1 MDSLLFKRVLRGLWV
16 VLAGAGLLLAVY
28 VLLPLIYPLLLAWLL
43 AYLIHPLVQILK
55 GFRLPGWL
63 AVSLSLL
70 FYIGGTA
77 LVLTALIT
85 RLVKELIVLLQ
96 TFDLHTGEWRE
107 LLLSISHN
115 ASIQNIINQI
125 NQFYHDNPGYHA
137 TIDSNIN
144 RTTETVGHAVT
155 ELITG
160 FFNMILRLISA
171 LPSLGSILTLI
182 VLAAF
187 FISTGWERHNAKLTA
202 LLPAP
207 LVRPVSE
214 IWNDLRKALFG
225 YLRAQAVL
233 ISVTAVIVIIG
244 LLLLGVNSAFVI
256 GLTIGLVDMIPYVGV
271 GVILF
276 PWALYSYMTGGLGLA
291 IGLLVLYGVILV
303 TRQVLEPKV
312 LGSSIGLDPLT
323 MLIGM
328 FAGLQLFGMLGLLLG
343 PVILVVADAFNRAGV
358 FRALHSYIVSG
369 KLH

>member
-16 VLAGAGLLLAVY
+16 VLAGAVLLLALY
-28 VLLPLIYPLLLAWLL
+28 VLLPLIYPLLLAWML
-43 AYLIHPLVQILK
+43 AYLIHPLVLILK
-55 GFRLPGWL
+55 GFKLPGWL

-96 TFDLHTGEWRE
+96 TFDLHTGEWRD
-107 LLLSISHN
+107 LLLSISRN

-125 NQFYHDNPGYHA
+125 NQFYHENPGYHD

-144 RTTETVGHAVT
+144 RTTETVGNAVT

-160 FFNMILRLISA
+160 FFNMILKLISA
-171 LPSLGSILTLI
+171 LPSLGTILMVI

-187 FISTGWERHNAKLTA
+187 FISTGWERHNARLTA
-202 LLPAP
+202 LLPPP

-214 IWNDLRKALFG
+214 IWSDLRKALVG
-225 YLRAQAVL
+225 YLRAQVVL
-233 ISVTAVIVIIG
+233 ISVTAAIVIIG

-256 GLTIGLVDMIPYVGV
+256 GLTIGLVDMVPYVGV
-271 GVILF
+271 GVVLF
-276 PWALYSYMTGGLGLA
+276 PWALYSYMTGDLGLA
-291 IGLLVLYGVILV
+291 IGLLVLYAVILI

-312 LGSSIGLDPLT
+312 LASSIGLDPLT

-343 PVILVVADAFNRAGV
+343 PVLLVILDAFNRAGV